1 MAELVLKRI
10 RHSRET
16 VDVML
21 SRLDRTTVQHLV
33 AEVCLSFDFDSALV
47 EYMLQRVQAAL
58 PAPSEAAAEASEAK
72 LPPGTTGDLERIS
85 TGGGRKA
92 LTLTPTLTLTPIAS
106 RQGGVAK
113 PRVSGSGRSPLCVD
127 SSPTIRI
134 RTGGAE

>member
-72 LPPGTTGDLERIS
+72 LPPGTPGDLERIS

-92 LTLTPTLTLTPIAS
+92 LTLTLTLTPIAS